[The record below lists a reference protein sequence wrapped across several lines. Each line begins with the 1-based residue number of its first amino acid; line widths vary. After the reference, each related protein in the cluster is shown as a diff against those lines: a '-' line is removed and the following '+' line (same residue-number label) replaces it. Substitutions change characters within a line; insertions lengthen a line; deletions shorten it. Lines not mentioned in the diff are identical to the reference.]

1 MVTSERDEDILIWV
15 SNTYINYSHFALTD
29 FDSVG
34 RHPQPPLHPT
44 PPIPSA
50 RRTARSQ
57 NVRFG
62 TGARRAIRSP
72 EWRGWWAG
80 GTVRSSPLSTLLTR
94 HWQRSNNPLLD
105 KVNSGWQRYG
115 HLAALK
121 RVIMGHGCP
130 TDGDSGADVSR
141 NLSLTNWR
149 KIQLKYSDRV
159 TKNVICGSHPSPRK
173 SLSRYNVASVLH

>member
-1 MVTSERDEDILIWV
+1 MHSRISTQSAVIPSPH
-15 SNTYINYSHFALTD
+15 S
-29 FDSVG
+29 
-34 RHPQPPLHPT
+34 T
-44 PPIPSA
+44 PPHPSRARAGRLDHKTSDLGPGRAGPFA
-50 RRTARSQ
+50 RRS
-57 NVRFG
+57 
-62 TGARRAIRSP
+62 
-72 EWRGWWAG
+72 RGWWAG
-80 GTVRSSPLSTLLTR
+80 GTMRSSPLSTLLTR
-94 HWQRSNNPLLD
+94 HWQRINNPLLD

-121 RVIMGHGCP
+121 RIIMGHGCP

-159 TKNVICGSHPSPRK
+159 TKNVIGGSHPSPRK